1 MRPPTQGGAARL
13 TPFRS
18 ALGWFVAAPSG
29 RWRTQFSSGR
39 NAQGW
44 QPLGLVT
51 LVIFALLL
59 AFPSRASAQGMTDEA
74 LREKVKTA
82 IQRGQKFL
90 LSQQNG
96 NGSFETGYE
105 GGHTVGA
112 NSLVGLS
119 LITSGMEP
127 KDPSLQRCLRYVRS
141 QPLPQGTY
149 DIGLAILFLSATG
162 ESRDK
167 PRIRQMAQTL
177 VDAQVPSG
185 GWGYGEG
192 DLNSTRW
199 DNSTTQFAILGL
211 REACFYADM
220 KIDQQVWRKAR
231 DHWINAQM
239 GPREAVHGSP
249 WGYSSDQGR
258 VEGSM
263 TVAGLASLEIINS
276 FLIEDALTPDGKLD
290 CCGQS
295 NTTTSDEAIDAGLRW
310 MDRNI
315 LIHSNPGQGA
325 SFLLYYLYGL
335 ERAGKFSGQ
344 RFFGKTDWYRE
355 GASFLVESQD
365 PGDSSWA
372 GANEGPAIGTSL
384 SLLFLSKGLSPVL
397 INKLQYGPRDPNSG
411 AIVRADWNRHRHDV
425 SNLVDAISIKDQWPH
440 YLSWQTLDMQVAV
453 KGEGV
458 AALQQAPIAY
468 LAGDQNLDSITDD
481 EVALLRDYII
491 QGGFL
496 FAVQNCESPAFDQGF
511 RKLMT
516 RLFPEGDYQLRK
528 LDNTHDIY
536 RSESVFASD
545 PPELWGVD
553 FGCRTSIVYAP
564 YDHSC
569 RWDKW
574 MRNDSRTNLDI
585 RGQIGKS
592 MMLGINVVAYATGRE
607 LQDKLQRPESLADRD
622 DKSDSRG
629 GLRIGRIKHSGG
641 WDTAASA
648 VRHLQDALL
657 KAGVETYPE
666 APTLAANDPALF
678 TCPVLYMHGRKN
690 FTFSPE
696 EATQL
701 KAYFDN
707 GGFLMADACCGAK
720 PFDVSFRKAIKQ
732 VFGKDLQPIPAE
744 HEMFHSMQGFDVR
757 KVKRRIP
764 APGQTSALH
773 AEESVGEP
781 LFEGIEIDGK
791 YVVVYSKYDISCAL
805 EQQQTVACAGYSKE
819 DAWKLAVNIVL
830 YAMYQ

>member
-1 MRPPTQGGAARL
+1 MRVLQREPK
-13 TPFRS
+13 
-18 ALGWFVAAPSG
+18 
-29 RWRTQFSSGR
+29 
-39 NAQGW
+39 AQGW
-44 QPLGLVT
+44 QPLGLAIIAM
-51 LVIFALLL
+51 LALLL
-59 AFPSRASAQGMTDEA
+59 ALPGRAFAQVQTDDA

-90 LSQQNG
+90 LSRQNG
-96 NGSFETGYE
+96 NGSFQSGYE
-105 GGHTVGA
+105 GAYTVGS
-112 NSLVGLS
+112 NSLVGLA

-127 KDPSLQRCLRYVRS
+127 KEAPIQNCLKFVRLE
-141 QPLPQGTY
+141 QLPTGTY
-149 DIGLAILFLSATG
+149 DIGLAILFLSAAG
-162 ESRDK
+162 ETRDK
-167 PRIRQMAQTL
+167 PRIQQMAETL
-177 VDAQVPSG
+177 IAQQVPSG
-185 GWGYGEG
+185 GWGYGNDG
-192 DLNSTRW
+192 GNSDRW
-199 DNSTTQFAILGL
+199 DNSTTQFAVLGL
-211 REACFYADM
+211 REACFHTGM
-220 KIDQQVWRKAR
+220 QIDQKVWSKAR
-231 DHWINAQM
+231 DHWIKSQV
-239 GPREAVHGSP
+239 GPREAVNGTP
-249 WGYSSDQGR
+249 WGYASDQGGVR
-258 VEGSM
+258 GSM

-276 FLIEDALTPDGKLD
+276 FLIEDELTPDGKLD

-295 NTTTSDEAIDAGLRW
+295 NTSTSDEAIDAGVRW
-310 MDRNI
+310 MNNNI
-315 LIHSNPGQGA
+315 RIHSNPGGG
-325 SFLLYYLYGL
+325 FLLYYLYGL
-335 ERAGKFSGQ
+335 ERAGKFTGQ

-355 GASFLVESQD
+355 GASFLVEGQNPAD
-365 PGDSSWA
+365 GSWQ
-372 GANEGPAIGTSL
+372 GENEGPAIGTSL
-384 SLLFLSKGLSPVL
+384 SLLFLAKGLSPVL

-425 SNLVDAISIKDQWPH
+425 SNLVDAISIKEQWPH

-458 AALQQAPIAY
+458 SALQQAPIAY
-468 LAGDQNLDSITDD
+468 LAGDQNLDSISDA
-481 EVALLRDYII
+481 EVALLRDYIT

-511 RKLMT
+511 RQLIT
-516 RLFPEGDYQLRK
+516 RLFPNGDYQLRK

-536 RSESVFASD
+536 RSEAVFASD

-569 RWDKW
+569 RWNKW
-574 MRNDSRTNLDI
+574 MRNDTRTNPDI
-585 RGQIGKS
+585 KLQIGKS

-607 LQDKLQRPESLADRD
+607 LKDKLQRPESLAGLDETDER
-622 DKSDSRG
+622 S

-648 VRHLQDALL
+648 VRHLQVALNTV
-657 KAGVETYPE
+657 GVKSSPET
-666 APTLAANDPALF
+666 PTLSANDPALF

-696 EATQL
+696 ESTQL

-720 PFDVSFRKAIKQ
+720 PFDVSFRKAIQ
-732 VFGKDLQPIPAE
+732 QIFGQALKPIPVE

-781 LFEGIEIDGK
+781 IFEGIEINGK

-805 EQQQTVACAGYSKE
+805 EQQQTVACAGYLKE
-819 DAWKLAVNIVL
+819 DAVKLAVNVVL
-830 YAMYQ
+830 YALYQ